1 MATAVTR
8 YFMGL
13 AASVLLL
20 PLLAIFYI
28 VCGQSSST
36 DADRARPE
44 KIASKPHFE
53 ADSGRVKLLR
63 PPRVQMRVPRANDLS
78 GRAGGDQWKDL
89 SFTLV
94 SVDPRGPL
102 LARVRLL
109 VASERPPNW
118 LLFRTRNPRDS
129 PRLI

>member
-20 PLLAIFYI
+20 PLLAIFYL
-28 VCGQSSST
+28 VCGPSPST
-36 DADRARPE
+36 DARPE
-44 KIASKPHFE
+44 KVASKLHFE
-53 ADSGRVKLLR
+53 ADTGRVKVLR
-63 PPRVQMRVPRANDLS
+63 PARIQIRVPRANDLS

-89 SFTLV
+89 NLTLV
-94 SVDPRGPL
+94 SVDPKGPL
-102 LARVRLL
+102 LVRVRILA
-109 VASERPPNW
+109 ASERPPNF